1 MSLRSRLLAGMAFV
15 ALVLAV
21 VSVVV
26 TITTRDQL
34 IAQTDD
40 RLTDFAA
47 FDREF
52 LGRAGAPER
61 PAPDRA
67 IQPTGPP
74 AFPERVSDAYQGY
87 FDADGNLTTRF
98 SPNVGDE
105 QFGAP
110 DVRAADLPDSGRR
123 FLTTEAIDGGATYRV
138 VLQRVGDVV
147 AVTALPIDDVQATIS
162 RLIVVELLGSLLI
175 LAALGLVSWWVVHLG
190 IRPVKEMTETATRIA
205 DGDLTIR
212 IPETSTATESGQLA
226 VALNGMLGHIEGAL
240 DERAESEERLRRFV
254 ADASHE
260 LRTPVTTIRGY
271 AELYRHGGLDD
282 QAALDDAMR
291 RTEQEA
297 ARMSR
302 LVDDML
308 ALARLDEER
317 PVDEVPVDLAALAR
331 DAVADAEATWPDR
344 VVRVDIDATGGSTVV
359 LGDEDRLRQV
369 IANIVGNAFVHTD
382 PDAEVA
388 IRVRTGADE
397 VALAVS
403 DTGHGMPADVAE
415 RVTERFYRA
424 DPARARHRGGSGL
437 GLSIVDATIS
447 AHRGSFEVDSAPGRG
462 TTVRFTL
469 PPAPADPPAAPP
481 SV

>member
-52 LGRAGAPER
+52 LGRAGAPDR
-61 PAPDRA
+61 PAPDRT

-110 DVRAADLPDSGRR
+110 DVSAADLPDSGRR
-123 FLTTEAIDGGATYRV
+123 FLTTEAIDGGVTYRV

-162 RLIVVELLGSLLI
+162 RLIVVEILGSLLI

-240 DERAESEERLRRFV
+240 DERAEQLASLFRARRRGEV
-254 ADASHE
+254 DPTPPLDRDAD
-260 LRTPVTTIRGY
+260 
-271 AELYRHGGLDD
+271 
-282 QAALDDAMR
+282 
-291 RTEQEA
+291 
-297 ARMSR
+297 
-302 LVDDML
+302 
-308 ALARLDEER
+308 R
-317 PVDEVPVDLAALAR
+317 PVR
-331 DAVADAEATWPDR
+331 AT
-344 VVRVDIDATGGSTVV
+344 
-359 LGDEDRLRQV
+359 
-369 IANIVGNAFVHTD
+369 
-382 PDAEVA
+382 
-388 IRVRTGADE
+388 
-397 VALAVS
+397 
-403 DTGHGMPADVAE
+403 
-415 RVTERFYRA
+415 
-424 DPARARHRGGSGL
+424 
-437 GLSIVDATIS
+437 
-447 AHRGSFEVDSAPGRG
+447 
-462 TTVRFTL
+462 
-469 PPAPADPPAAPP
+469 
-481 SV
+481 